1 MNNQGAFKNYL
12 ILIGVMLVVFT
23 LLIYL
28 SIVSKKSWNNNL
40 KTAVEVVLD
49 EKQPNTWSVG
59 KNIEINNPFTMS
71 GACYEARNRK
81 NGEVYKV
88 MVIRVVTNYGPMAG
102 VFSVDK
108 VNNVD
113 FIGFSNLHGRIEK
126 QVLFLQKVRLVPNQ
140 KQCCLRCWQSVSGCD
155 VCGGRSR
162 RAGGSK
168 G

>member
-1 MNNQGAFKNYL
+1 MSEQISYKQFFKNYL

-59 KNIEINNPFTMS
+59 KNIDINNPFTLS
-71 GACYEARNRK
+71 AACYEARNRK

-102 VFSVDK
+102 VFSIDK
-108 VNNVD
+108 ENNVD

-126 QVLFLQKVRLVPNQ
+126 QVSSMSTSTC
-140 KQCCLRCWQSVSGCD
+140 KQINYWEKKIPQILNN
-155 VCGGRSR
+155 
-162 RAGGSK
+162 K
-168 G
+168 

>member
-1 MNNQGAFKNYL
+1 MSEQISYKQFFKNYL

-59 KNIEINNPFTMS
+59 KNIDINNPFTMS

-88 MVIRVVTNYGPMAG
+88 VVIRVVTNYGPMAG
-102 VFSVDK
+102 VFSIDK
-108 VNNVD
+108 ENNVD

-126 QVLFLQKVRLVPNQ
+126 QVSSMSTSTC
-140 KQCCLRCWQSVSGCD
+140 KQIKYWEKKIPQILNN
-155 VCGGRSR
+155 
-162 RAGGSK
+162 K
-168 G
+168 

>member
-1 MNNQGAFKNYL
+1 MTEQISYKQFFKNYL

-126 QVLFLQKVRLVPNQ
+126 QVSSMSTSTC
-140 KQCCLRCWQSVSGCD
+140 KQISYWKNKIPQIL
-155 VCGGRSR
+155 
-162 RAGGSK
+162 GSK
-168 G
+168 

>member
-1 MNNQGAFKNYL
+1 MSEQISYKQFFKNYL

-59 KNIEINNPFTMS
+59 KNIDINNPFTMS

-102 VFSVDK
+102 VFSIDK
-108 VNNVD
+108 ENIVD

-126 QVLFLQKVRLVPNQ
+126 QVSSMSTSTC
-140 KQCCLRCWQSVSGCD
+140 KQINYWEKKIPQILNN
-155 VCGGRSR
+155 
-162 RAGGSK
+162 K
-168 G
+168 

>member
-1 MNNQGAFKNYL
+1 MSEQISYKQFFKNYL

-59 KNIEINNPFTMS
+59 KNIDISNPFTMS

-102 VFSVDK
+102 VFSIDK
-108 VNNVD
+108 ENIVD

-126 QVLFLQKVRLVPNQ
+126 QVSSMSTSTC
-140 KQCCLRCWQSVSGCD
+140 KQINYWEKKIPQILNN
-155 VCGGRSR
+155 
-162 RAGGSK
+162 K
-168 G
+168 

>member
-1 MNNQGAFKNYL
+1 MSEQISYKQFFKNYL

-59 KNIEINNPFTMS
+59 KNIDINNPFTMS

-102 VFSVDK
+102 VFAIDK
-108 VNNVD
+108 ENNVD

-126 QVLFLQKVRLVPNQ
+126 QVSSMSTSTC
-140 KQCCLRCWQSVSGCD
+140 KQINYWEKKIPQILNN
-155 VCGGRSR
+155 
-162 RAGGSK
+162 K
-168 G
+168 

>member
-1 MNNQGAFKNYL
+1 MTEQISYKQFFKNYL

-59 KNIEINNPFTMS
+59 KNIEINNTFTMS

-126 QVLFLQKVRLVPNQ
+126 QVSSMSTSTC
-140 KQCCLRCWQSVSGCD
+140 KQISYWKNKIPQILGN
-155 VCGGRSR
+155 
-162 RAGGSK
+162 K
-168 G
+168 

>member
-1 MNNQGAFKNYL
+1 MSEQISYKQFFKNYL

-59 KNIEINNPFTMS
+59 KNIDINNPFTMS

-102 VFSVDK
+102 VFSIDK
-108 VNNVD
+108 ENNVD

-126 QVLFLQKVRLVPNQ
+126 QVSSMSTSTC
-140 KQCCLRCWQSVSGCD
+140 KQINYWETKIPHILNN
-155 VCGGRSR
+155 
-162 RAGGSK
+162 K
-168 G
+168 

>member
-1 MNNQGAFKNYL
+1 MTEQISYKQFFKNYL

-81 NGEVYKV
+81 NGEVYIV

-126 QVLFLQKVRLVPNQ
+126 QVSSMSTSTC
-140 KQCCLRCWQSVSGCD
+140 KQISYWKNKIPQILGN
-155 VCGGRSR
+155 
-162 RAGGSK
+162 K
-168 G
+168 

>member
-1 MNNQGAFKNYL
+1 MTEQISYKQFFKNYL

-126 QVLFLQKVRLVPNQ
+126 QMSSMSTSTC
-140 KQCCLRCWQSVSGCD
+140 KQISYWKNKIPQILGN
-155 VCGGRSR
+155 
-162 RAGGSK
+162 K
-168 G
+168 

>member
-1 MNNQGAFKNYL
+1 MFV
-12 ILIGVMLVVFT
+12 ISFSMLPF
-23 LLIYL
+23 
-28 SIVSKKSWNNNL
+28 
-40 KTAVEVVLD
+40 
-49 EKQPNTWSVG
+49 
-59 KNIEINNPFTMS
+59 IEINNPFTMS

-126 QVLFLQKVRLVPNQ
+126 QVSSMSTSTC
-140 KQCCLRCWQSVSGCD
+140 KQISYWKNKIPQILGN
-155 VCGGRSR
+155 
-162 RAGGSK
+162 K
-168 G
+168 

>member
-1 MNNQGAFKNYL
+1 MSEQISYKQFFKNYL

-59 KNIEINNPFTMS
+59 KNIDINNPFTLS
-71 GACYEARNRK
+71 AACYEARNRK

-102 VFSVDK
+102 VFSIDK
-108 VNNVD
+108 ENNVD

-126 QVLFLQKVRLVPNQ
+126 QVSSMSTSTC
-140 KQCCLRCWQSVSGCD
+140 KQINYWKKKIPQILNN
-155 VCGGRSR
+155 
-162 RAGGSK
+162 K
-168 G
+168 

>member
-1 MNNQGAFKNYL
+1 MSEQISYKQFFKNYL

-59 KNIEINNPFTMS
+59 KNIDINNPFTMS
-71 GACYEARNRK
+71 GACYKARNRK

-102 VFSVDK
+102 VFSIDK
-108 VNNVD
+108 ENNVD

-126 QVLFLQKVRLVPNQ
+126 QVSSMSTSTC
-140 KQCCLRCWQSVSGCD
+140 KQINYWEKKIPQILNN
-155 VCGGRSR
+155 
-162 RAGGSK
+162 K
-168 G
+168 

>member
-1 MNNQGAFKNYL
+1 MIEQISYKQFFKNYL

-28 SIVSKKSWNNNL
+28 SIVAKKSWNNNL

-59 KNIEINNPFTMS
+59 KNIEINNPFSMS

-113 FIGFSNLHGRIEK
+113 FIGFSNLHGRIERQVSSMSTSTCK
-126 QVLFLQKVRLVPNQ
+126 QISYWKNKIPQILDNK
-140 KQCCLRCWQSVSGCD
+140 
-155 VCGGRSR
+155 
-162 RAGGSK
+162 
-168 G
+168 

>member
-1 MNNQGAFKNYL
+1 MTEQISYKQFFKNYL

-126 QVLFLQKVRLVPNQ
+126 QMSSMSTSTC
-140 KQCCLRCWQSVSGCD
+140 KQVSYWKNKIPQILGN
-155 VCGGRSR
+155 
-162 RAGGSK
+162 K
-168 G
+168 

>member
-1 MNNQGAFKNYL
+1 MSEQISYKQFFKNYL

-59 KNIEINNPFTMS
+59 KNIDINNPFTMS

-102 VFSVDK
+102 VFSIDK
-108 VNNVD
+108 ENNVD

-126 QVLFLQKVRLVPNQ
+126 QVSSMSTSTC
-140 KQCCLRCWQSVSGCD
+140 KQINYWEKKIPKILNN
-155 VCGGRSR
+155 
-162 RAGGSK
+162 K
-168 G
+168 

>member
-1 MNNQGAFKNYL
+1 MTEQISYKQFFKNYL

-126 QVLFLQKVRLVPNQ
+126 QVSSMSTSTC
-140 KQCCLRCWQSVSGCD
+140 KQISYWK
-155 VCGGRSR
+155 
-162 RAGGSK
+162 SK
-168 G
+168 IPQILGNK

>member
-1 MNNQGAFKNYL
+1 MTEQISYKQFFKNYL

-126 QVLFLQKVRLVPNQ
+126 QVSSMSTSTC
-140 KQCCLRCWQSVSGCD
+140 KQISYWKNKIPQILGN
-155 VCGGRSR
+155 
-162 RAGGSK
+162 K
-168 G
+168 

>member
-1 MNNQGAFKNYL
+1 MSEQISYKQFFKNYL

-59 KNIEINNPFTMS
+59 KNIDINNPFTMS

-102 VFSVDK
+102 VFSIDK
-108 VNNVD
+108 ENNVD

-126 QVLFLQKVRLVPNQ
+126 QVSSMSTSTC
-140 KQCCLRCWQSVSGCD
+140 KQINYWKKKDSTNI
-155 VCGGRSR
+155 
-162 RAGGSK
+162 K
-168 G
+168 

>member
-1 MNNQGAFKNYL
+1 MTEQISYKQFFKNYL

-126 QVLFLQKVRLVPNQ
+126 QVSSMSTSTC
-140 KQCCLRCWQSVSGCD
+140 KQISYWKNRIPQILGN
-155 VCGGRSR
+155 
-162 RAGGSK
+162 K
-168 G
+168 

>member
-1 MNNQGAFKNYL
+1 MSEQISYKQFFKNYL

-49 EKQPNTWSVG
+49 EKQPNTWSVE
-59 KNIEINNPFTMS
+59 KNIDINNPFTMS

-81 NGEVYKV
+81 NGDVYKV

-102 VFSVDK
+102 VFSIDK
-108 VNNVD
+108 ENNVD

-126 QVLFLQKVRLVPNQ
+126 QVSSMSTSTC
-140 KQCCLRCWQSVSGCD
+140 KQINYWKKKIPQILNN
-155 VCGGRSR
+155 
-162 RAGGSK
+162 K
-168 G
+168 

>member
-1 MNNQGAFKNYL
+1 MSEQISYKQFFKNYL

-126 QVLFLQKVRLVPNQ
+126 QVSSMSTSTC
-140 KQCCLRCWQSVSGCD
+140 KQISYWKNKIPQILGN
-155 VCGGRSR
+155 
-162 RAGGSK
+162 K
-168 G
+168 

>member
-1 MNNQGAFKNYL
+1 MSEQISYKQFFKNYL
-12 ILIGVMLVVFT
+12 FLIGVMLVVFT

-102 VFSVDK
+102 VFSIDK
-108 VNNVD
+108 ENNVD

-126 QVLFLQKVRLVPNQ
+126 QVSSMSTSTC
-140 KQCCLRCWQSVSGCD
+140 KQISYWKNKIPQILGN
-155 VCGGRSR
+155 
-162 RAGGSK
+162 K
-168 G
+168 

>member
-1 MNNQGAFKNYL
+1 MTEQISYKQFFKNYL

-59 KNIEINNPFTMS
+59 KNIEINNPFTIS

-126 QVLFLQKVRLVPNQ
+126 QVSSMSTSTC
-140 KQCCLRCWQSVSGCD
+140 KQISYWKNKIPQILGN
-155 VCGGRSR
+155 
-162 RAGGSK
+162 K
-168 G
+168 

>member
-1 MNNQGAFKNYL
+1 MSEQISYKQFFKNYL

-28 SIVSKKSWNNNL
+28 SIVSKISWNNNL

-59 KNIEINNPFTMS
+59 KNIDINNPFTMS

-102 VFSVDK
+102 VFSIDK
-108 VNNVD
+108 ENNVD

-126 QVLFLQKVRLVPNQ
+126 QVSSMSTSTC
-140 KQCCLRCWQSVSGCD
+140 KQINYWKKKIPQILNN
-155 VCGGRSR
+155 
-162 RAGGSK
+162 K
-168 G
+168 

>member
-1 MNNQGAFKNYL
+1 MSEQISYKQFFKNYL

-59 KNIEINNPFTMS
+59 KNIDINNPFTMS

-102 VFSVDK
+102 VFSIDK
-108 VNNVD
+108 ENNVD

-126 QVLFLQKVRLVPNQ
+126 QVSSMSTSTC
-140 KQCCLRCWQSVSGCD
+140 KQIHYWEKKIPQILNN
-155 VCGGRSR
+155 
-162 RAGGSK
+162 K
-168 G
+168 

>member
-1 MNNQGAFKNYL
+1 MTEQISYKQFFKNYL

-23 LLIYL
+23 LLIYS

-126 QVLFLQKVRLVPNQ
+126 QVSSMSTSTC
-140 KQCCLRCWQSVSGCD
+140 KQISYWKNKIPQILGN
-155 VCGGRSR
+155 
-162 RAGGSK
+162 K
-168 G
+168 

>member
-1 MNNQGAFKNYL
+1 MTEQISYKQFFKNYL

-126 QVLFLQKVRLVPNQ
+126 QVSSMSTSTC
-140 KQCCLRCWQSVSGCD
+140 KQISYWKNKIPQILD
-155 VCGGRSR
+155 N
-162 RAGGSK
+162 K
-168 G
+168 

>member
-1 MNNQGAFKNYL
+1 MSEQISYKQFFKNYL

-59 KNIEINNPFTMS
+59 KNIDINNPFTMS
-71 GACYEARNRK
+71 AACYEARNRK

-102 VFSVDK
+102 VFSIDK
-108 VNNVD
+108 ENNVD

-126 QVLFLQKVRLVPNQ
+126 QVSSMSTSTC
-140 KQCCLRCWQSVSGCD
+140 KQINYWEKKIPQILNN
-155 VCGGRSR
+155 
-162 RAGGSK
+162 K
-168 G
+168 

>member
-1 MNNQGAFKNYL
+1 MSEQISYKQFFKNYL

-28 SIVSKKSWNNNL
+28 SIVSKKSWNKNL

-59 KNIEINNPFTMS
+59 KNIDINNPFTMS

-102 VFSVDK
+102 VFSIDK
-108 VNNVD
+108 ENNVD

-126 QVLFLQKVRLVPNQ
+126 QVSSMSTSTC
-140 KQCCLRCWQSVSGCD
+140 KQINYWEKKIPQILNN
-155 VCGGRSR
+155 
-162 RAGGSK
+162 K
-168 G
+168 

>member
-1 MNNQGAFKNYL
+1 MTEQISYKQFFKNYL

-49 EKQPNTWSVG
+49 ENQPNTWSVG

-126 QVLFLQKVRLVPNQ
+126 QVSSMSTSTC
-140 KQCCLRCWQSVSGCD
+140 KQISYWKNKIPQILGN
-155 VCGGRSR
+155 
-162 RAGGSK
+162 K
-168 G
+168 

>member
-1 MNNQGAFKNYL
+1 MTEQISYKQFFKNYL

-113 FIGFSNLHGRIEK
+113 FIGFSNLNGRIEK
-126 QVLFLQKVRLVPNQ
+126 QVSSMSTSTC
-140 KQCCLRCWQSVSGCD
+140 KQISYWKNKIPQILGN
-155 VCGGRSR
+155 
-162 RAGGSK
+162 K
-168 G
+168 

>member
-1 MNNQGAFKNYL
+1 MSEQISYKQFFKNYL

-59 KNIEINNPFTMS
+59 KNIDINNPFTLS

-102 VFSVDK
+102 VFSIDK
-108 VNNVD
+108 ENNVA

-126 QVLFLQKVRLVPNQ
+126 QVSSMSTSTC
-140 KQCCLRCWQSVSGCD
+140 KQINYWEKKIPQILNN
-155 VCGGRSR
+155 
-162 RAGGSK
+162 K
-168 G
+168 